1 MVGILPA
8 SLLLTIS
15 AVASANPVRPHH
27 LPRNYAA
34 IGDSFSAGLGS
45 GAFIKN
51 SRDGRDLEC
60 IRQDGSYP
68 SQLSK
73 IIPFSKHNSSFE
85 FTACSGD
92 KLDDIDGQVA
102 NLTALHTKFDL
113 ITLTIGG
120 NDFGFGDIARACV
133 YPTLAAN
140 FSSQQAQFVCDKA
153 FNAGFAAL
161 ADKSNWTKF
170 ADKINLVKS
179 LLSHGGKLFVT
190 GYGKFFDDPVV
201 GDACDKISFFP
212 VAQLAAL
219 NMTVGS
225 RIKANNITDQVN
237 GLIQAVLKEMD
248 DHKVTFF
255 DFDKT
260 FEGKRFCEAANA
272 DDPIGSNNANVFFND
287 LSTVLPTPGVAEVS
301 KQTPGLQVDITEV
314 LQQVSVFHP
323 KAQAYTPLVA
333 KFAFKILANSK

>member
-1 MVGILPA
+1 MIDILPA
-8 SLLLTIS
+8 SLLL
-15 AVASANPVRPHH
+15 AVFTLTAANPVRQHH

-45 GAFIKN
+45 GAFLNN
-51 SRDGRDLEC
+51 SRDGRDIEC

-68 SQLSK
+68 SQLLK
-73 IIPFSKHNSSFE
+73 IIPFTKHDSNFE

-92 KLDDIDGQVA
+92 KLDDIDGQVTK
-102 NLTALHTKFDL
+102 LTALPTRFDL

-140 FSSQQAQFVCDKA
+140 FSSQQAQVVCDTA
-153 FNAGFAAL
+153 FDAGFAAL
-161 ADKSNWTKF
+161 ADKTNWTKF
-170 ADKINLVKS
+170 ADKITLVKS

-190 GYGKFFDDPVV
+190 GYGKFFDDPIV

-212 VAQLAAL
+212 IPQLAAL
-219 NMTVGS
+219 NMTADS
-225 RIKANNITDQVN
+225 RLKANNITDQVN
-237 GLIQAVLKEMD
+237 GLIQTVLKEMD
-248 DHKVTFF
+248 DYAVTFF

-272 DDPIGSNNANVFFND
+272 KDPIGSNNANVFFND

-301 KQTPGLQVDITEV
+301 KQTPGLQVDITEL

-323 KAQAYTPLVA
+323 KAQAYIPLVA
-333 KFAFKILANSK
+333 QFAFKVLSDAK